1 MTLSPCSEADYR
13 LQSPFPKVCT
23 HSHPYL
29 YFYMAESAASEFQ
42 VGCFVILLHSGEL
55 PSNLFIPSVLVCWG
69 AWGALELHWM
79 SPRWLFYSRDS
90 PSPCPLFPSPPPLS
104 VGPLPLRLQCWGRE
118 RGGGV
123 AVPFPP
129 WINSWEPHFLFINI
143 RKSTAVP
150 MVKRNPRVLFLSCP
164 GFLCGLFVLWNHTNS
179 LFFLLWPTIYQH
191 SFIQNCDQRGKN
203 DKYSLGVLNSTV
215 PACVTLAS
223 SSLRQE

>member
-1 MTLSPCSEADYR
+1 MQWNR
-13 LQSPFPKVCT
+13 LQTSVPFHQGLHTFTSLPVFLHGRKCSLWV
-23 HSHPYL
+23 SG
-29 YFYMAESAASEFQ
+29 E
-42 VGCFVILLHSGEL
+42 GCLVILLHSGEL

-69 AWGALELHWM
+69 AWGALELHWV

-129 WINSWEPHFLFINI
+129 WINSWEPHFLFIKI

-150 MVKRNPRVLFLSCP
+150 MVKKIHVSCSCRP
-164 GFLCGLFVLWNHTNS
+164 LDFSVVSSYCEITPIHCFSYCGLPFINTP
-179 LFFLLWPTIYQH
+179 LFRTATREERMINTHQ
-191 SFIQNCDQRGKN
+191 
-203 DKYSLGVLNSTV
+203 
-215 PACVTLAS
+215 AS
-223 SSLRQE
+223 WI